1 MLTGPATDFGYWIGR
16 LDVKEGDMVKAGQA
30 LAELDV
36 KRERAATLSVRRA
49 QVQEAEVIAHFAE
62 RELAR
67 KEKLT
72 RVISLKDLDSARNSG
87 ELAAAKL
94 EAARRPESYAEIMLD
109 QATIRA
115 PVAGMILRI
124 LKHEGEGFAPGQGL
138 IELGRVA
145 HMEAVAEVF
154 ETNVRFV
161 VPGQRATFKSPALA
175 GPVQGK
181 VLRIMPKLDRI
192 KLYET
197 NAGENVENRVVRL
210 VIGLG
215 DDPATKSL
223 TGLQGIVTINTSRSP

>member
-109 QATIRA
+109 QATIHA

-124 LKHEGEGFAPGQGL
+124 LKHEGEGFAPPVTKLGQDVQTL
-138 IELGRVA
+138 LG
-145 HMEAVAEVF
+145 
-154 ETNVRFV
+154 
-161 VPGQRATFKSPALA
+161 
-175 GPVQGK
+175 
-181 VLRIMPKLDRI
+181 
-192 KLYET
+192 
-197 NAGENVENRVVRL
+197 
-210 VIGLG
+210 
-215 DDPATKSL
+215 
-223 TGLQGIVTINTSRSP
+223 